1 MRESNKRTFIIIALV
16 VTVLFIGIG
25 YAALRQT
32 LIINGTG
39 SIGDATWNV
48 QITDISDGTLNGAT
62 DVAPPSSTATSA
74 TFSANL
80 QYPGASATY
89 EISIANTGSIAAKLE
104 SITGVDTANAAEPSQ
119 IQFEV
124 TGVKVGDTLAATNGT
139 ATAIVTVKWVAG
151 EGENSDVIPETKT
164 KTATINLNYVQDP
177 NPDAQAGE

>member
-48 QITDISDGTLNGAT
+48 QITGISDGDLNGAT
-62 DVAPPSSTATSA
+62 NVTPPSYTATSA

-80 QYPGASATY
+80 EYPGASATY
-89 EISIANTGSIAAKLE
+89 EVSIANTGSIDAKLE
-104 SITGVDTANAAEPSQ
+104 SITGVDTANTAEPSQ

-124 TGVKVGDTLAATNGT
+124 SGVSEGDTLAAETGT
-139 ATAIVTVKWVAG
+139 ATAIVTVTWVAG
-151 EGENSDVIPETKT
+151 TGTDSDVIPTEKS